1 MAVATAAAIAAG
13 VGVASSLG
21 GAAMS
26 FSQANK
32 QKKLQKEAEAEA
44 DKMMASA
51 RARLDVNYI
60 DALSVQKEPYELQ
73 REAMVAQGAQTIDAA
88 QESER
93 GAAAA
98 AGRVQMAQNEA
109 QGGIRTAM
117 GKELTEIERLKVAEE
132 SRLRDLQTQL
142 DLGEVE
148 GAQMAARNAQEMA
161 AQATTQGW
169 EGVTSA
175 ATQVANLVP
184 LYPNLGGEYT
194 VNNGNNATSTL
205 TSQMTPI
212 SGNPTAGIFPNPT
225 PTLTPTLTPTPTY
238 TPNFMQGLPYNFNSP
253 SITSDRSLKKN
264 IKKVGESPSG
274 LNIYNFE
281 FKNPKY
287 GKGVFQGVMSD
298 EVPQKAV
305 TEKDGYDSVNYS
317 MLDVEFKKIKESK
330 NKK

>member
-1 MAVATAAAIAAG
+1 MAIATGTATLIAAG
-13 VGVASSLG
+13 VGLAGTGVTT
-21 GAAMS
+21 AMS

-51 RARLDVNYI
+51 RARLDVNYME
-60 DALSVQKEPYELQ
+60 ALSVQKEPYELQ
-73 REAMVAQGAQTIDAA
+73 REAMVAQGAQTVDAA

-93 GAAAA
+93 GTAAA
-98 AGRVQMAQNEA
+98 AGRVQMAQA
-109 QGGIRTAM
+109 DVQGDIRTAM

-148 GAQMAARNAQEMA
+148 GQQMKARNAQEMA
-161 AQATTQGW
+161 AQATAQGW
-169 EGVTSA
+169 EGVTSM
-175 ATQVANLVP
+175 ATQAANLVP
-184 LYPNLGGEYT
+184 LFPKSGGQEAVAGTPNNT
-194 VNNGNNATSTL
+194 V
-205 TSQMTPI
+205 
-212 SGNPTAGIFPNPT
+212 GIFPYT
-225 PTLTPTLTPTPTY
+225 PPPLTPTPTS
-238 TPNFMQGLPYNFNSP
+238 TPNFMQGLPSNFNSP

-305 TEKDGYDSVNYS
+305 IEKDGYDSVNYS

>member
-1 MAVATAAAIAAG
+1 MAALTSIAAG
-13 VGVASSLG
+13 IGIASSLG

-32 QKKLQKEAEAEA
+32 QKKLQSQAEAEA

-51 RARLDVNYI
+51 RARLDVNYM

-73 REAMVAQGAQTIDAA
+73 REAMLAQGTQAIDAA

-109 QGGIRTAM
+109 QGAIRTEM
-117 GKELTEIERLKVAEE
+117 GKELTEIERLKVAEDA
-132 SRLRDLQTQL
+132 RLRDLQTQL

-161 AQATTQGW
+161 AQATTQGF
-169 EGVTSA
+169 EGLTSA

-184 LYPNLGGEYT
+184 LYGYKKDTGYT
-194 VNNGNNATSTL
+194 VNNGNNATSPL

-212 SGNPTAGIFPNPT
+212 SGRPTVGIFPNPT
-225 PTLTPTLTPTPTY
+225 LQSPAQAPTTTPNWLQWPY
-238 TPNFMQGLPYNFNSP
+238 TPQ
-253 SITSDRSLKKN
+253 
-264 IKKVGESPSG
+264 
-274 LNIYNFE
+274 
-281 FKNPKY
+281 
-287 GKGVFQGVMSD
+287 
-298 EVPQKAV
+298 
-305 TEKDGYDSVNYS
+305 
-317 MLDVEFKKIKESK
+317 
-330 NKK
+330 

>member
-1 MAVATAAAIAAG
+1 MAALTSIAAG
-13 VGVASSLG
+13 IGIASSLG

-32 QKKLQKEAEAEA
+32 QKKLQSQAEAEA
-44 DKMMASA
+44 AKAMLQA
-51 RARLDVNYI
+51 RGRLDVNYM

-73 REAMVAQGAQTIDAA
+73 REAMLAQGAQTIDAA

-93 GAAAA
+93 GTAAA
-98 AGRVQMAQNEA
+98 AGRVQMAQDEA

-117 GKELTEIERLKVAEE
+117 GKELTEIDRLKRAEE

-161 AQATTQGW
+161 AQATTQGF

-184 LYPNLGGEYT
+184 LYGYKKDTGYT

-212 SGNPTAGIFPNPT
+212 SGRPTVGIFPNPAVQNSAQVT
-225 PTLTPTLTPTPTY
+225 SPT
-238 TPNFMQGLPYNFNSP
+238 TPNWLQWPY
-253 SITSDRSLKKN
+253 TT
-264 IKKVGESPSG
+264 
-274 LNIYNFE
+274 
-281 FKNPKY
+281 
-287 GKGVFQGVMSD
+287 Q
-298 EVPQKAV
+298 
-305 TEKDGYDSVNYS
+305 
-317 MLDVEFKKIKESK
+317 
-330 NKK
+330 

>member
-1 MAVATAAAIAAG
+1 MAALTSIAAG
-13 VGVASSLG
+13 IGIASSLG

-51 RARLDVNYI
+51 RARLDVNYM

-73 REAMVAQGAQTIDAA
+73 REAMVAQGAQTVDAA

-93 GAAAA
+93 GTAAA
-98 AGRVQMAQNEA
+98 AGRVQMAQNEV

-148 GAQMAARNAQEMA
+148 GAQMAARNAAEMA

-184 LYPNLGGEYT
+184 LFPNLGGKEA
-194 VNNGNNATSTL
+194 VAGTL
-205 TSQMTPI
+205 KNTT
-212 SGNPTAGIFPNPT
+212 GIFPNPT
-225 PTLTPTLTPTPTY
+225 PIPQTYKTPDWMSWANISNQNQGIFPNAGAQAQAQAQAQQLSNPAWLQWPY
-238 TPNFMQGLPYNFNSP
+238 TP
-253 SITSDRSLKKN
+253 
-264 IKKVGESPSG
+264 IK
-274 LNIYNFE
+274 
-281 FKNPKY
+281 
-287 GKGVFQGVMSD
+287 
-298 EVPQKAV
+298 
-305 TEKDGYDSVNYS
+305 
-317 MLDVEFKKIKESK
+317 
-330 NKK
+330 

>member
-1 MAVATAAAIAAG
+1 
-13 VGVASSLG
+13 
-21 GAAMS
+21 MS
-26 FSQANK
+26 FTQANK
-32 QKKLQKEAEAEA
+32 QRKLEKQAVAEA
-44 DKMMASA
+44 DKAMASA
-51 RARLDVNYI
+51 RARLDVNYM

-73 REAMVAQGAQTIDAA
+73 REAMIAQGTQATDAA

-93 GAAAA
+93 GAAAG

-109 QGGIRTAM
+109 QAGIRTAM
-117 GKELTEIERLKVAEE
+117 GKELTEIERLKVAEDA
-132 SRLRDLQTQL
+132 RLRDLNVQL

-161 AQATTQGW
+161 AQYTSQGW

-175 ATQVANLVP
+175 ATQVANMIP
-184 LYPNLGGEYT
+184 LFPKSDDKKA
-194 VNNGNNATSTL
+194 VAATSD
-205 TSQMTPI
+205 
-212 SGNPTAGIFPNPT
+212 NYVGIFPNPT
-225 PTLTPTLTPTPTY
+225 LTPTPS
-238 TPNFMQGLPYNFNSP
+238 TPNFMQGLPSNFNSP
-253 SITSDRSLKKN
+253 TITSDRSLKKN

>member
-1 MAVATAAAIAAG
+1 MAATTAAIASG
-13 VGVASSLG
+13 IGIASSLG

-26 FSQANK
+26 FTQANK
-32 QKKLQKEAEAEA
+32 QKKLQGQAEAEA
-44 DKMMASA
+44 DKAMAAA
-51 RARLDVNYI
+51 RARLDVNYM

-73 REAMVAQGAQTIDAA
+73 REAMLAQGTQATDAA

-109 QGGIRTAM
+109 QGDIRTAM

-184 LYPNLGGEYT
+184 LYGYKKDTGYT
-194 VNNGNNATSTL
+194 VNNGNPITSPFDPNAMS
-205 TSQMTPI
+205 PI
-212 SGNPTAGIFPNPT
+212 SGQNSNIDYMSPASGFGFGTLPTVSAANALNQSIGSQVNPNSYNPFSY
-225 PTLTPTLTPTPTY
+225 LY
-238 TPNFMQGLPYNFNSP
+238 
-253 SITSDRSLKKN
+253 K
-264 IKKVGESPSG
+264 
-274 LNIYNFE
+274 
-281 FKNPKY
+281 
-287 GKGVFQGVMSD
+287 
-298 EVPQKAV
+298 
-305 TEKDGYDSVNYS
+305 
-317 MLDVEFKKIKESK
+317 
-330 NKK
+330 